1 MGKKHGR
8 RQPGNAGH
16 LLFRHEALPM
26 QPEATAADLYD
37 VYLPY
42 LPEKEELDRLDDL
55 LAGMLAKAQ
64 AELERLSPVSR

>member
-1 MGKKHGR
+1 
-8 RQPGNAGH
+8 
-16 LLFRHEALPM
+16 M
-26 QPEATAADLYD
+26 QPEATAADLYE

-55 LAGMLAKAQ
+55 LSDMLAKAQ